1 VHAKDPAY
9 FERMLAQHIAHVA
22 ELREM
27 LA

>member
-9 FERMLAQHIAHVA
+9 FQRMLEQHIAHA
-22 ELREM
+22 SGLTEM